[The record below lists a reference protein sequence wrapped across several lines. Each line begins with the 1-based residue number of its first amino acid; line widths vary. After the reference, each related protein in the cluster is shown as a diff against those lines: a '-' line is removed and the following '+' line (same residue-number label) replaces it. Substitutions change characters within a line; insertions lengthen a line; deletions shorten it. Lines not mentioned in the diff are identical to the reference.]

1 MLTSLLIGKDRMVEI
16 LSVLFLESTWKFP
29 MSQHFRVLVNGTT
42 IKGDNIKGTGAHSI
56 YRQSWFMRLGRT
68 LVSLIPVFMIYL
80 WMGLWEAERTY
91 TRYGHIGF
99 LAKVQVPKAAAALGS
114 RSGRWLGQCIRSLY
128 VAIDGV
134 RPRTW
139 LEAASDYAREWGGWI
154 DGLRKPYN
162 VARVGIWGVERWT
175 HQNPVAG
182 WLHAKGMDLDAIDLL
197 PLLIKSVCILIV
209 VYKLAKTLR
218 EILRDEIVMQQDMT
232 ISLLDGNLTTADC
245 EPVEGASEE
254 DESQRNDN
262 SDYILRETLRT
273 KFRGLPRRLNCRA
286 IDLRH
291 ELCRLLPAESKF
303 DSPENR
309 SLVTARAQ
317 RVATCLMATDLRY
330 KSLRKQDITAMIY
343 LAVELYFVPTDDEL
357 QIQEQFES
365 NPEHDARKARYRYLG
380 PVSL

>member
-1 MLTSLLIGKDRMVEI
+1 M
-16 LSVLFLESTWKFP
+16 
-29 MSQHFRVLVNGTT
+29 
-42 IKGDNIKGTGAHSI
+42 
-56 YRQSWFMRLGRT
+56 
-68 LVSLIPVFMIYL
+68 
-80 WMGLWEAERTY
+80 
-91 TRYGHIGF
+91 
-99 LAKVQVPKAAAALGS
+99 
-114 RSGRWLGQCIRSLY
+114 
-128 VAIDGV
+128 
-134 RPRTW
+134 
-139 LEAASDYAREWGGWI
+139 GGWI

-232 ISLLDGNLTTADC
+232 ISLLDGNLTT
-245 EPVEGASEE
+245 EGAESNEEASE
-254 DESQRNDN
+254 DESQRNPT
-262 SDYILRETLRT
+262 SDYILRDTLRT
-273 KFRGLPRRLNCRA
+273 KFRGLPRRLNCKA

-317 RVATCLMATDLRY
+317 RAATCLMATDSRY
-330 KSLRKQDITAMIY
+330 KSMRKQDVTAMIY
-343 LAVELYFVPTDDEL
+343 LAVELYFIPTDDEL